1 MKTPVA
7 PGLQTPPNAQQGFI
21 VSAAQVTLLMVALV
35 VSATA
40 YALDTTS
47 DHVVDGHAYFV
58 LKAGDDLERT
68 LGRAADDSGLR
79 REEIARAV
87 RFDEHSNGSQIGLF
101 DARLR
106 YGRAPSWPEGVLAE
120 GVEDAGS
127 LAWVEGEAQLIE
139 VAGIDLAVC
148 RRVNELLQGAGP
160 AAAPPSDLRTARR
173 ELGWTQGCWVPEGAK
188 SGRWFRL
195 AFVASDCVGD
205 RCRGGG
211 GTVAAA
217 RQTSPA
223 SSVER
228 SVPVVEEPSP
238 LSPLDA
244 LAQCAAR
251 EAAAG
256 ARDPQ
261 EVAARCTAST

>member
-1 MKTPVA
+1 MNNAVA
-7 PGLQTPPNAQQGFI
+7 PGLAIPPNAQQGFI

-40 YALDTTS
+40 FALDTTS
-47 DHVVDGHAYFV
+47 EKAADGHAYFV
-58 LKAGDDLERT
+58 LKSGDDLERA
-68 LGRAADDSGLR
+68 LVRAADDSGLR
-79 REEIARAV
+79 RDEIARAV
-87 RFDEHSNGSQIGLF
+87 RFEERSNGSQIGLF

-106 YGRAPSWPEGVLAE
+106 YGRAPDWPEGVLAE
-120 GVEDAGS
+120 GVEEAGR
-127 LAWVEGEAQLIE
+127 LAWVEGEAQVVE

-148 RRVNELLQGAGP
+148 RRVNELLQGADP

-173 ELGWTQGCWVPEGAK
+173 ELGWTQGCWAPEGAQ
-188 SGRWFRL
+188 SGRWFME
-195 AFVASDCVGD
+195 AFAASNCVGD

-211 GTVAAA
+211 GIASTA
-217 RQTSPA
+217 RQTSSVSA
-223 SSVER
+223 VER
-228 SVPVVEEPSP
+228 PVPVVEEPSP
-238 LSPLDA
+238 LSPLEA

-256 ARDPQ
+256 VRDPQ

>member
-7 PGLQTPPNAQQGFI
+7 PGFQTPPNAQQGFI

-40 YALDTTS
+40 FALDTTS
-47 DHVVDGHAYFV
+47 EKAADGHAYFV
-58 LKAGDDLERT
+58 LKAGDDLERA
-68 LGRAADDSGLR
+68 LVRAADDSGLR

-87 RFDEHSNGSQIGLF
+87 RFEERSDGSQIGLF

-106 YGRAPSWPEGVLAE
+106 YGRAPNWPEGVLAD
-120 GVEDAGS
+120 GVEEAGS
-127 LAWVEGEAQLIE
+127 LAWVEGEAQVVE

-148 RRVNELLQGAGP
+148 RRVNELLQGADP

-173 ELGWTQGCWVPEGAK
+173 ELGWTQGCWAPEGAK
-188 SGRWFRL
+188 SGRWFRE
-195 AFVASDCVGD
+195 AFVASNCVGD
-205 RCRGGG
+205 RCRGGRAIAS
-211 GTVAAA
+211 AAP
-217 RQTSPA
+217 QTSPA
-223 SSVER
+223 SAVER
-228 SVPVVEEPSP
+228 PVPVVEEPSP
-238 LSPLDA
+238 PSPLEA

-256 ARDPQ
+256 VRDPQ